1 MVFLVS
7 HIRHKKYSNYEEA
20 AQNSLIIDIENAFQ
34 MVSFVLENDCRK
46 SGNGIR
52 TGLKGEFIIV

>member
-1 MVFLVS
+1 M
-7 HIRHKKYSNYEEA
+7 KGA
-20 AQNSLIIDIENAFQ
+20 AQDSLIIDIENAFQ
-34 MVSFVLENDCRK
+34 MVRFVLKNDCRK